1 MEVYMKQMHERAYA
15 FLWYGQKSRKK
26 KAFCTY
32 CLLDD
37 TAYPDDRKKE
47 TYRKGGYHLVA
58 VFRME
63 GEELVPFCGV
73 DDPATGCR
81 TFAYRNEDGCGVL
94 LAPVNGN
101 GCESVRKALVELG
114 FTEVI
119 R

>member
-1 MEVYMKQMHERAYA
+1 MKQMHERAYA
-15 FLWYGQKSRKK
+15 FLWFGRKKKK
-26 KAFCTY
+26 KAFFTY

-58 VFRME
+58 VFKME
-63 GEELVPFCGV
+63 GEALVPFCGV
-73 DDPATGCR
+73 DDPKTGCR
-81 TFAYRNEDGCGVL
+81 TYAYRNEEGCGVL